1 MGIHFQL
8 QSMAMPSCMSRLYE
22 PESGEYE
29 KDKAELEEELK
40 AGAIKVNDLMR
51 DGVMSRLNTIMAR
64 DNREFTREM
73 LGRPD
78 NPGKNILDIKA

>member
-1 MGIHFQL
+1 MGIHLQL
-8 QSMAMPSCMSRLYE
+8 HSTVMPGWMSRPYE

-29 KDKAELEEELK
+29 ENKAELEEQLK

-51 DGVMSRLNTIMAR
+51 DGVVSRLNTIMAR

-73 LGRPD
+73 LGRPGD
-78 NPGKNILDIKA
+78 GGKGILDIKA

>member
-8 QSMAMPSCMSRLYE
+8 QSMAMPGWMSRPYE

-29 KDKAELEEELK
+29 EDRAELEEELK

-51 DGVMSRLNTIMAR
+51 DGVLSRLNTIMAR

-78 NPGKNILDIKA
+78 NPGKNILDRKA

>member
-8 QSMAMPSCMSRLYE
+8 HSMTMPGWMSRPYE

-29 KDKAELEEELK
+29 EDKAQLEEELE

-51 DGVMSRLNTIMAR
+51 DEVASQLNTIMAE

-73 LGRPD
+73 LGRPGD
-78 NPGKNILDIKA
+78 GGKGILDIRA